1 MARVLKGLPPEF
13 VARNLYPYGHP
24 MHDTFTGSWESRHQ
38 LEEEAMELIE
48 KRTTIVR
55 QQVADSYACYEVVQ
69 RNPLQLRWIPYC
81 DAWEA
86 DPAWLRGLNLSDI
99 ERSEQWEA
107 RFREVAERNKN
118 SVPYGTQLSFWD
130 DMYVPDDKSI
140 VFDITYCQCGCPFNG
155 VYEARDKES
164 TMFVQPFGREK
175 LAPSKYL
182 ITIKPD
188 FPIHAGDRVHHYIVD
203 DQWESFAK
211 IKELTGRNPLWRMSD
226 VDERLPSNYSSHGE
240 KC

>member
-107 RFREVAERNKN
+107 QR
-118 SVPYGTQLSFWD
+118 SS
-130 DMYVPDDKSI
+130 
-140 VFDITYCQCGCPFNG
+140 
-155 VYEARDKES
+155 
-164 TMFVQPFGREK
+164 
-175 LAPSKYL
+175 
-182 ITIKPD
+182 
-188 FPIHAGDRVHHYIVD
+188 
-203 DQWESFAK
+203 WESFAK